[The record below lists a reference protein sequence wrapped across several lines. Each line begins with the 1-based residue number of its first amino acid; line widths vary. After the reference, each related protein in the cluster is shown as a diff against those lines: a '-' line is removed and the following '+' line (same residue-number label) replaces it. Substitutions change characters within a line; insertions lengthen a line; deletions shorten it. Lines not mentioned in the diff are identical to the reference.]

1 MAAAEQGHIGGP
13 PVPRPLLTS
22 LAAIPGAGEEGCV
35 TNNECDLLRRDA
47 QVCGAMLAAV
57 LAGGDY
63 PGGRI
68 DGGDDPLPP
77 SVDRVHLT
85 GPSTRARRAEGA
97 VGAGGCVCVS
107 GGGGAP
113 AGGVR
118 AARSCHDF
126 PSAWRGGPAIGTQN
140 ENEQTQT
147 NSMAPKQNKHAGKS
161 GTSSDGSGGGGGG
174 GGGGGTQGKVIR

>member
-57 LAGGDY
+57 PAGGDY

-68 DGGDDPLPP
+68 C
-77 SVDRVHLT
+77 DRVPKQLESVVVALAVLCGRPLSDSILHQFAAA
-85 GPSTRARRAEGA
+85 GSCKARR
-97 VGAGGCVCVS
+97 
-107 GGGGAP
+107 
-113 AGGVR
+113 
-118 AARSCHDF
+118 
-126 PSAWRGGPAIGTQN
+126 N
-140 ENEQTQT
+140 L
-147 NSMAPKQNKHAGKS
+147 
-161 GTSSDGSGGGGGG
+161 SSFH
-174 GGGGGTQGKVIR
+174 QL